1 MSTPS
6 AFDALDSELFTAKV
20 TSLTHSFGD
29 STRRKIYF
37 FVRENPGVTV
47 SQLAEHCGVHT
58 NVVRH
63 HLDRLIESGYVAFD
77 NVRTA
82 NVGRPAK
89 VYRVVNSDVTLE
101 GSLRRDALLVSLL
114 EGALE
119 RLGPVASEAL
129 AHDVGL
135 DYGRSLSSASD
146 PSATDP
152 RAVMSALAGL
162 LKAHGF
168 DAELR
173 EDEGETT
180 SIVTKNCPFGTAAQH
195 HPVLCAVDRGLVA
208 GLLEGLGS
216 SSTHVTLTSRARG
229 DADCRVTA

>member
-1 MSTPS
+1 MSKTS
-6 AFDALDSELFTAKV
+6 AFEALDSELFTAKV

-37 FVRENPGVTV
+37 HVREHPGVTV
-47 SQLAEHCGVHT
+47 AQLADHCGVHT

-63 HLDRLIESGYVAFD
+63 HLDRLIESGYMAFD
-77 NVRTA
+77 NVRTSS
-82 NVGRPAK
+82 VGRPAK
-89 VYRVVNSDVTLE
+89 IYRVVNADVTLE

-119 RLGPVASEAL
+119 RLGPAASEQL

-135 DYGRSLSSASD
+135 DYGRSLSGLSD
-146 PSATDP
+146 PSNDP

-168 DAELR
+168 DAEVQ
-173 EDEGETT
+173 EQGSST
-180 SIVTKNCPFGTAAQH
+180 SIVTKNCPFGAAAQQ

>member
-1 MSTPS
+1 MTT
-6 AFDALDSELFTAKV
+6 AAANGLDSDLFTAKV

-37 FVRENPGVTV
+37 HVRENPGVTV
-47 SQLAEHCGVHT
+47 AQLAVHCGVHT

-63 HLDRLIESGYVAFD
+63 HLDRLMESGYVAVD
-77 NVRTA
+77 SVRTSS
-82 NVGRPAK
+82 VGRPAK
-89 VYRVVNSDVTLE
+89 IYRVVNADVTLE

-119 RLGPVASEAL
+119 RLGPAASEEL
-129 AHDVGL
+129 AHDVGF
-135 DYGRSLSSASD
+135 DYGRSLSGAGD
-146 PSATDP
+146 PGSDP

-168 DAELR
+168 DAELH
-173 EDEGETT
+173 DDAAAGT
-180 SIVTKNCPFGTAAQH
+180 SIVTKNCPFGAAAQQ
-195 HPVLCAVDRGLVA
+195 HPVLCAVDRGLVS

-216 SSTHVTLTSRARG
+216 SSTQVTLTSRARG